1 MSRSASLCI
10 NLILTGLEVSGLE
23 LEEEFDI
30 INFSQAVENDYT
42 GSPCGQLD
50 QIMIYYA
57 KEGMGTHYNPAD
69 NSIKC
74 VLYLARC
81 TCALYTN
88 NCLMLLRA
96 CRSSRPPKSEKYHAA
111 GTCRSEQTLLTGAS
125 LPLTLGPPATVW
137 KILRTILAPSSVLSS
152 QRRSVCHS
160 PKSRI
165 RPRTTR
171 SSPSK
176 CFLHCGH
183 CSTRLLNKA

>member
-1 MSRSASLCI
+1 MAVNGLAQTAGYDAVLVGNIPGGGMSRSASLCI

-74 VLYLARC
+74 VSAPTAHASVSLCSPGSCPPVACGSR
-81 TCALYTN
+81 TCSIT
-88 NCLMLLRA
+88 
-96 CRSSRPPKSEKYHAA
+96 K
-111 GTCRSEQTLLTGAS
+111 Q
-125 LPLTLGPPATVW
+125 
-137 KILRTILAPSSVLSS
+137 I
-152 QRRSVCHS
+152 
-160 PKSRI
+160 
-165 RPRTTR
+165 
-171 SSPSK
+171 
-176 CFLHCGH
+176 
-183 CSTRLLNKA
+183 